1 MAMFQSLLC
10 SYTDGSGSAD
20 AVLTRLMTN
29 YKKLIHE
36 EGYIDTKSD
45 AGFNATAV
53 FLESLEATARA
64 MRLEPANRSYRSS
77 FTINYRALFPD
88 ESRNYRVDIL
98 EASVEQNAVIW
109 VNGDKFEF
117 SQEAMQC
124 AEDLQRAWSELCA
137 LLERWKAGDP
147 GDKPQRT
154 EMRTSL
160 VTLDVAWA
168 AFEKKYISELIA
180 IEDQARKLIVQAVDC
195 EKRLRDLEAKYG
207 ETEALL
213 VRSEYQAEQRRLVG
227 SISYLNSVANFRRKG
242 RDDLPADVLFDAV
255 RTIQRCD
262 LAEKN
267 GQSTE
272 LSAAARTLCGDVVE
286 SFVAMRLYLREIGKC
301 LERVDPHLCNNA
313 GLVTRLVDWE
323 ESWEVGARYVQN
335 ELLLNGIC
343 DLVAEIRLA
352 QHVAPSL
359 RDMCNL
365 GRSCPCRGA
374 FLPARQQHFD
384 GKLASCRLTHCRT
397 ISLGSLGEKS
407 GAWRWRSG
415 EGGSLWRPLLLTTTG
430 RSHRRGACQQDG
442 SMEHGA
448 SKALC

>member
-1 MAMFQSLLC
+1 M
-10 SYTDGSGSAD
+10 
-20 AVLTRLMTN
+20 
-29 YKKLIHE
+29 
-36 EGYIDTKSD
+36 
-45 AGFNATAV
+45 
-53 FLESLEATARA
+53 
-64 MRLEPANRSYRSS
+64 
-77 FTINYRALFPD
+77 
-88 ESRNYRVDIL
+88 
-98 EASVEQNAVIW
+98 
-109 VNGDKFEF
+109 
-117 SQEAMQC
+117 
-124 AEDLQRAWSELCA
+124 
-137 LLERWKAGDP
+137 
-147 GDKPQRT
+147 
-154 EMRTSL
+154 
-160 VTLDVAWA
+160 TLDVAWA

-359 RDMCNL
+359 RDMCEECDVDLFLVMPRIIWLRGLCKPSQQVQVFKSLLPHRFLEPPLVGDSWNVDDELSNFVLFFRHVNSTLMGNWRAVGSHIAERSAWEVLVKRVVL
-365 GRSCPCRGA
+365 G
-374 FLPARQQHFD
+374 D
-384 GKLASCRLTHCRT
+384 GEAEKEEVYGGLSSSRPQAEAIVEELVNKMEAWSMELQRHCAEDWNQFAG
-397 ISLGSLGEKS
+397 ILIQCL
-407 GAWRWRSG
+407 SG
-415 EGGSLWRPLLLTTTG
+415 ERKKDS
-430 RSHRRGACQQDG
+430 SQMQFQV
-442 SMEHGA
+442 
-448 SKALC
+448 